1 MAKEFINIY
10 EAAAIL
16 NENRVD
22 EFHRVDRWL
31 YRSCRRL
38 IRGALPKE
46 ASDYIYQL
54 EETYQD
60 SI

>member
-1 MAKEFINIY
+1 MAKKYINIY
-10 EAAAIL
+10 QAAEIL

-22 EFHRVDRWL
+22 EFCLVDRWL
-31 YRSCRRL
+31 YRSCRKL
-38 IRGALPKE
+38 IRGPLPKE

-54 EETYQD
+54 EETYSD